1 MVAGAG
7 SQLNYQVPAATI
19 ENKYVVKKSRF
30 IARLVPVT
38 SREAVNLAVQQ
49 ARDDYPDARHH
60 CWAYLLGKPADACS
74 AGMSDDG
81 EPAGTAGRPILN
93 VLQHGHL
100 GDALIIVI
108 RYFGGIKLGAG
119 GLVRAYSSA
128 TQQVLD
134 LAPVQTMREL
144 LSCTAIGDFSVE
156 QALRHF
162 LAGVEG
168 ELLAVAYTEAVT
180 IELVIAAVNFD
191 ALAEFCAA
199 HAIELVPH
207 NEVYKAKVS

>member
-1 MVAGAG
+1 MF
-7 SQLNYQVPAATI
+7 
-19 ENKYVVKKSRF
+19 ENEYVVKKSRF
-30 IARLVPVT
+30 IARLVAVT
-38 SREAVNLAVQQ
+38 SRDAVNLAVQQ

-60 CWAYLLGKPADACS
+60 CWAYLLGKPADAGG
-74 AGMSDDG
+74 AGMHDDG

-100 GDALIIVI
+100 GDALVIVI

-134 LAPVQTMREL
+134 LAPVQTVRDL
-144 LSCTAIGDFSVE
+144 LSCTVIGDFSVE

-168 ELLAVAYTEAVT
+168 ELLAVAYTEVVT
-180 IELVIAAVNFD
+180 IDLAGAAVDFD

-199 HAIELVPH
+199 HAIQLVPH
-207 NEVYKAKVS
+207 DTSVKAKVS

>member
-1 MVAGAG
+1 MF
-7 SQLNYQVPAATI
+7 
-19 ENKYVVKKSRF
+19 ENEYVVKKSRF
-30 IARLVPVT
+30 IARLVAVT
-38 SREAVNLAVQQ
+38 SRDAVNLAVQQ

-60 CWAYLLGKPADACS
+60 CWAYLLGKPADAGG
-74 AGMSDDG
+74 AGMHDDG

-100 GDALIIVI
+100 GDALVIVI

-134 LAPVQTMREL
+134 LAPVQTVRDL
-144 LSCTAIGDFSVE
+144 LSCTVIGDFSIE
-156 QALRHF
+156 QGLRHF

-168 ELLAVAYTEAVT
+168 ELLAVDYTEVVT
-180 IELVIAAVNFD
+180 IDLAVAAVDFD

-199 HAIELVPH
+199 HAIQLVPH
-207 NEVYKAKVS
+207 DTSVKAKVS

>member
-1 MVAGAG
+1 M
-7 SQLNYQVPAATI
+7 NYQVPAATL
-19 ENKYVVKKSRF
+19 ENEYVVKKSRF

-49 ARDDYPDARHH
+49 ARDDYPSARHH
-60 CWAYLLGKPADACS
+60 CWAYLLGKPADAGS
-74 AGMSDDG
+74 AGMHDDG

-100 GDALIIVI
+100 GDALVIVI

-134 LAPVQTMREL
+134 LAPVQTVREL
-144 LSCTAIGDFSVE
+144 LSCTVTGDFSAE
-156 QALRHF
+156 QGLRHF
-162 LAGVEG
+162 LRGAEG
-168 ELLAVAYTEAVT
+168 ELLAVDYTEAV
-180 IELVIAAVNFD
+180 IIDLAIPAVNFD
-191 ALAEFCAA
+191 ALAEFCAV

-207 NEVYKAKVS
+207 SEVYKAKGS

>member
-7 SQLNYQVPAATI
+7 SQLNYQVPAATF
-19 ENKYVVKKSRF
+19 ENEYVVKKSRF
-30 IARLVPVT
+30 IARLVAVT
-38 SREAVNLAVQQ
+38 SRDAVNLAVQQ

-60 CWAYLLGKPADACS
+60 CWAYLLGKPADAGG
-74 AGMSDDG
+74 AGMHDDG

-100 GDALIIVI
+100 GDALVIVI

-134 LAPVQTMREL
+134 LAPVQTVRDL

-168 ELLAVAYTEAVT
+168 ELLAVAYTEVVT
-180 IELVIAAVNFD
+180 IDLAVAAVDFD

-199 HAIELVPH
+199 HAIQLVPH
-207 NEVYKAKVS
+207 DTSVKAKVS